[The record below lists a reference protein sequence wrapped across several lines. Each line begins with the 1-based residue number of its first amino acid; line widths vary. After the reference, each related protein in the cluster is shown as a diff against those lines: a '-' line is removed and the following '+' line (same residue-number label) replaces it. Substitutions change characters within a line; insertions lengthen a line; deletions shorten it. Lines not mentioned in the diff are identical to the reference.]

1 VRILPCE
8 TACGII
14 ACFHMGHE
22 GRKGIHSNMVHEFH
36 LIRNEIKIVS
46 EVLKRLKSFH
56 VSYAIFLVAEALAR
70 NVA

>member
-1 VRILPCE
+1 MRILPCE

-14 ACFHMGHE
+14 ACFHIWHE
-22 GRKGIHSNMVHEFH
+22 GRKGIHSKMVHEFH

-46 EVLKRLKSFH
+46 ELSKSFLMSH
-56 VSYAIFLVAEALAR
+56 AIFLVAEALAR